1 MAFAKVTLKL
11 GQFRLGYLVHD
22 VSRLRRTVI
31 DKALK
36 PLGVTRSQWWVLA
49 NLTRHEGDGVTQAEL
64 AKLLDVGKVALG
76 GLLDRIEANGYV
88 TRRAVPQDRRANLV
102 KITKAGA
109 ALIASIQGRAAALN
123 KEMMRGISAEE
134 ILMVEDILHR
144 MKIRLIEMD
153 NETRGKP
160 DLQVVP
166 ETDFPLSADF
176 IDSESQSALVALRS
190 ER

>member
-36 PLGVTRSQWWVLA
+36 PLGITRSQWWVLA
-49 NLTRHEGDGVTQAEL
+49 NLTRHEGGGVTQAEL

-76 GLLDRIEANGYV
+76 GLLDRIEANGYI
-88 TRRAVPQDRRANLV
+88 TRRAVPEDRRANLV

-123 KEMMRGISAEE
+123 QEMMRGISAEE
-134 ILMVEDILHR
+134 ILLVEDILHR

-160 DLQVVP
+160 DLQVLP
-166 ETDFPLSADF
+166 ESDFPLSADF
-176 IDSESQSALVALRS
+176 IDSESQSSAVVARS
-190 ER
+190 G